1 MVADVKEAPT
11 MSRERLLQPDRGAS
25 ILARSI
31 FKELKGNG
39 YSRDQILAVASEIIS
54 QVTDDLPSQGELRV

>member
-1 MVADVKEAPT
+1 
-11 MSRERLLQPDRGAS
+11 MSRERLLEPDRGAS

-39 YSRDQILAVASEIIS
+39 YSRDQILAVATEIIG
-54 QVTDDLPSQGELRV
+54 QVTEDLPAQGELRV

>member
-1 MVADVKEAPT
+1 MQEASA
-11 MSRERLLQPDRGAS
+11 MSRERLLEPDRGAS

-39 YSRDQILAVASEIIS
+39 YSRDQILSVASEIIS
-54 QVTDDLPSQGELRV
+54 QVTDDLPAQGELRV

>member
-1 MVADVKEAPT
+1 
-11 MSRERLLQPDRGAS
+11 MSRERLLEPDRGAS

-39 YSRDQILAVASEIIS
+39 YSRDQILSVASEIIS
-54 QVTDDLPSQGELRV
+54 QVTDDLPAQGELRV

>member
-1 MVADVKEAPT
+1 